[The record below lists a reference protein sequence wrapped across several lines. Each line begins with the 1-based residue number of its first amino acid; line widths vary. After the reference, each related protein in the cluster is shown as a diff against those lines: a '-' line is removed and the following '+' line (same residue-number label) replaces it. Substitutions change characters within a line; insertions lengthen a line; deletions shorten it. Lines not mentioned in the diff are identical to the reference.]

1 MSPSLSLRLGF
12 LTSKTGLIKL
22 ILPFGGRKQTTV
34 MYEKAL
40 CRLKGAR
47 RESVLYVTVHDIG
60 MSFHWPRKGTS
71 NTMVAGEEQ
80 RVKEMALD
88 TAEGTGFSSISTLSL
103 GLNWLSSVWNAP
115 QTKEFQQA
123 LSPYLLYDIRGSR

>member
-12 LTSKTGLIKL
+12 LTSKMGLIKL
-22 ILPFGGRKQTTV
+22 ILPWGCQKQTTV

-47 RESVLYVTVHDIG
+47 RESILYVTVHDIV

-71 NTMVAGEEQ
+71 NTTVAEEEQ
-80 RVKEMALD
+80 WVKEMALD
-88 TAEGTGFSSISTLSL
+88 TAQGTAFSSISTLSL
-103 GLNWLSSVWNAP
+103 GLTWLSSVWNAP

-123 LSPYLLYDIRGSR
+123 LSPYPFFI